1 MITKLQI
8 ALNENI
14 LTTMTAS
21 VTSQRD
27 YKFCPLYSC
36 LREDGSGGNFLGQY
50 LRDNGRHRSH
60 GANCFRH

>member
-27 YKFCPLYSC
+27 YKFFPL
-36 LREDGSGGNFLGQY
+36 
-50 LRDNGRHRSH
+50 
-60 GANCFRH
+60 